1 MIIEDLIKSSSLRI
15 KIKNKSVHRL
25 RTSLGT
31 KINKNKT
38 ARQVLRLNILYS
50 RRQGFPIHELSKA
63 YQISMRTVQKYT
75 KQICTIYYPLQ
86 QKRFRSMVKLF
97 TRANLTN
104 KWIQHIIRH
113 KLTAITDLTTIMTS
127 ISEGSKPP

>member
-1 MIIEDLIKSSSLRI
+1 MIIEDLIKSCNLRI

-75 KQICTIYYPLQ
+75 KQISNIYYPLQ

-97 TRANLTN
+97 TRATLTN
-104 KWIQHIIRH
+104 KWIQYIIRH
-113 KLTAITDLTTIMTS
+113 RITDLTSIMTS

>member
-1 MIIEDLIKSSSLRI
+1 MIIEDLIKSSNLRI
-15 KIKNKSVHRL
+15 KIKNKCVHRI
-25 RTSLGT
+25 RTAQGT

-50 RRQGFPIHELSKA
+50 RRQGYPIHELSKA

-75 KQICTIYYPLQ
+75 KQISMIYYPLQ

-97 TRANLTN
+97 TRSNLTN
-104 KWIQHIIRH
+104 KWIQYIIRH
-113 KLTAITDLTTIMTS
+113 KITDLTSIMNS
-127 ISEGSKPP
+127 ISEGTKPP

>member
-1 MIIEDLIKSSSLRI
+1 MIIEDLIKSSNLRI

-50 RRQGFPIHELSKA
+50 RRQLWLNQ
-63 YQISMRTVQKYT
+63 Y
-75 KQICTIYYPLQ
+75 LQ
-86 QKRFRSMVKLF
+86 GPQLWSLCSVY
-97 TRANLTN
+97 
-104 KWIQHIIRH
+104 H
-113 KLTAITDLTTIMTS
+113 
-127 ISEGSKPP
+127 

>member
-1 MIIEDLIKSSSLRI
+1 MIIEDLIKASNLRI
-15 KIKNKSVHRL
+15 KIKNKCVHRI
-25 RTSLGT
+25 RTAQGT

-38 ARQVLRLNILYS
+38 ARKVLRLNILYS
-50 RRQGFPIHELSKA
+50 RRQGYPIHELSKA
-63 YQISMRTVQKYT
+63 YCTSMRTVQKYT
-75 KQICTIYYPLQ
+75 TKISTIYYPLQ

-127 ISEGSKPP
+127 ISEGTKPP